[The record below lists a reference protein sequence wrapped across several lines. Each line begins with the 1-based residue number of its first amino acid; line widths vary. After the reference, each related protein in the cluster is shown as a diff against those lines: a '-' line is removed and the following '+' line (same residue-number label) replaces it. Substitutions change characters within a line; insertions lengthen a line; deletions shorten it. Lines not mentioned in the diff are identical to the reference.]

1 MEGHEQAFKK
11 IFLGAALAASASSIT
26 VIAVGSSDA
35 RWGVAAYFMVVAMFC
50 YLLAKL
56 Q

>member
-1 MEGHEQAFKK
+1 MGDHDQVFKK
-11 IFLGAALAASASSIT
+11 IFLGASLVGVAVSIT

-35 RWGVAAYFMVVAMFC
+35 RWGVAAYFMAVATLS